1 MSSCNRAAGFETWSQ
16 PAAGTATT
24 PAGCSSAGV
33 VRCERE
39 PGVGVRTPA
48 VTIPATANSSPLCSP
63 LPSLLFCK
71 RRAELKKETK
81 NLGFVPFHFRGA
93 QSPRVRSP
101 PCRPPPSS
109 LPLPAPPPQRYP
121 PSGAAAWGSQVAA
134 ASATSTAFVLRKA
147 APRQGKA
154 APFRSQLAQYK
165 PERGPILAT
174 RAPNPNQQRLTPS
187 LVSM

>member
-134 ASATSTAFVLRKA
+134 ASATSTAFVLR
-147 APRQGKA
+147 RQLRGKVKLP
-154 APFRSQLAQYK
+154 PFDR
-165 PERGPILAT
+165 
-174 RAPNPNQQRLTPS
+174 N
-187 LVSM
+187 

>member
-16 PAAGTATT
+16 PAAGTPTT

-63 LPSLLFCK
+63 LPSLFCK

-101 PCRPPPSS
+101 PCRPPP
-109 LPLPAPPPQRYP
+109 YVP
-121 PSGAAAWGSQVAA
+121 PSSRSSSPTLSAVRGGSLGESGSGGGGDVDGLRAAEGSSEA
-134 ASATSTAFVLRKA
+134 R
-147 APRQGKA
+147 
-154 APFRSQLAQYK
+154 
-165 PERGPILAT
+165 
-174 RAPNPNQQRLTPS
+174 
-187 LVSM
+187 